1 MRHGAFIE
9 PWTQGFAVGAGE
21 ELDIDFKV
29 APPFDADGGTYWAL
43 VKVMWFGRLA
53 YTESIAL
60 HLAAA
65 PGVKPRSSAAQ
76 LVRS

>member
-1 MRHGAFIE
+1 ME
-9 PWTQGFAVGAGE
+9 
-21 ELDIDFKV
+21 IDFRV
-29 APPFDADGGTYWAL
+29 APPFDTDGGTYWAL

-60 HLAAA
+60 HLTAA
-65 PGVKPRSSAAQ
+65 PGLISRSSASQ